1 MPMTDQDLSPEQRAR
16 LAERSLPR
24 SSDFNEVVLPR
35 LPAVPGLVSEAECR
49 YLYWLTSRG
58 YTGAGAVVEVG
69 TWLGLSTIH
78 LAAGLRDAGF
88 PEALHCYD
96 QFVWRGDHVRKG
108 VLPLRRGDDFQ
119 PYFERN
125 VRPVY
130 PGLRVTRSELRHLV
144 WAGGPIEILFLD
156 APKHLVDM
164 SWALAALG
172 PFLVP
177 DLSVLVMQD
186 YLHPPAY
193 ALPAVVSR
201 LGQSLRPLHVVRGGS
216 TVGFMV
222 TQPLEIGRAQPI
234 HWNFSRWSL
243 AEITDNWARVSGSL
257 PPEARVQL
265 WVGAALLLYRRRET
279 RQARDILHRLALD
292 PEMGPH
298 LQPQAAT
305 ILYRDYRPLFRAAGL
320 QPPPP
325 DLRPPTGVR
334 PAIRRARA
342 FARRWLRPV
351 DVTRT
356 IG

>member
-1 MPMTDQDLSPEQRAR
+1 MIDQDLSPEQRAR

-24 SSDFNEVVLPR
+24 FSGFNEVVIPD

-58 YTGAGAVVEVG
+58 YTGSGAVVEVG

-78 LAAGLRDAGF
+78 LAAGLSDAGF
-88 PEALHCYD
+88 SEALHCCD
-96 QFVWRGDHVRKG
+96 SFVWRGDHVRKG
-108 VLPLRRGDDFQ
+108 VLPLHRGDDFQ

-130 PGLRVTRSELRHLV
+130 PGLRVTKSELSHLV

-172 PFLVP
+172 PSLVP
-177 DLSVLVMQD
+177 GLSVLVMQD
-186 YLHPPAY
+186 FLHSPAY
-193 ALPAVVSR
+193 ALSAVVSR
-201 LGQSLRPLHVVRGGS
+201 LGQSLRPLHVVQGGS
-216 TVGFMV
+216 TVAFAV
-222 TQPLEIGRAQPI
+222 TLPLETGHAQPV
-234 HWNFSRWSL
+234 HWNFSRWSP

-257 PPEARVQL
+257 PPEARVRL
-265 WVGAALLLYRRRET
+265 WVGAALLHHRRREMK
-279 RQARDILHRLALD
+279 QARDILRRVVLD

-298 LQPQAAT
+298 LQHQAAA

-325 DLRPPTGVR
+325 DQRPPTGVR
-334 PAIRRARA
+334 PTIRAVRA
-342 FARRWLRPV
+342 FARRWLRPL